1 MMRRFVLNVCSLVW
15 LSIGMP
21 FCLTICLTVCLTV
34 CLTATSIH
42 AIQSEATKAET
53 KQSES
58 KSEATPTSSILPAET
73 VVYVQLD
80 PLPNLLDHPLRKR
93 IETSDAFQK
102 IWKSPGVL
110 KLRTGIGLAEFA
122 MGEKLESMLRRLC
135 HGGIDLAVDSKTQGA
150 VLIAHTEN
158 QKWLESFI
166 ARLVKLASDDAQK
179 NNRPSNIKEAEYRG
193 LKGYE
198 VEKNIVVQ
206 LDHRL
211 LITNK
216 SELAKSIIDRWLDKS
231 QDGLA
236 LQSAFKTAWS
246 ELESNSSTTAS
257 ESSNSIAKMFVD
269 VDRLRQAGVAKE
281 LFQGKAKDFG
291 AELLFGG
298 LLANLHKTPYLVGS
312 LQSKGNEITFRASTP
327 HDKAWLGKSREFFAG
342 PDGSGKALPM
352 LMPTGTLGSVS
363 AYRDVSQMWLRAG
376 DLFDQQVNDQLA
388 QADNTLTTLFSGR
401 DFGEDILG
409 MLEPEMR
416 LVGSRQVFEDGDPV
430 PAIKLPGFALV
441 AKLKDSKMKPELKR
455 IFQSFIGFLNV
466 AGAQNGQPQFDLD
479 MDTSGSAQFYTAK
492 YVFEVDRK
500 KREEAP
506 IQFNFSPCLAFVD
519 DAVVLSST
527 ITLAKNVAVS
537 LSSPGQTISNSSA
550 ADSTASGS
558 PAMNAPAANTV
569 LQIDAQAVKSI
580 LQDNRNHLISQNM
593 LEKGHSK
600 KEAELE
606 IDTLLSLIDL
616 LDNAK
621 LQSSFHQAATLEISA
636 AFRENSKET
645 P

>member
-1 MMRRFVLNVCSLVW
+1 MRRFVLNFCALVW
-15 LSIGMP
+15 LPIGMP
-21 FCLTICLTVCLTV
+21 ICLII
-34 CLTATSIH
+34 CLTATRSY
-42 AIQSEATKAET
+42 AIQAEAIPA
-53 KQSES
+53 ES
-58 KSEATPTSSILPAET
+58 KQSEATPTSSILPAET

-80 PLPNLLDHPLRKR
+80 PLRNLIDHPVRKR

-122 MGEKLESMLRRLC
+122 MGEKLESMLRRIS
-135 HGGIDLAVDSKTQGA
+135 HDGIDLAVDGKTQGA

-158 QKWLESFI
+158 QKWLESYI
-166 ARLVKLASDDAQK
+166 AKLVKLANDDARK

-198 VEKNIVVQ
+198 VEKSIFVQ
-206 LDHRL
+206 LDDRL

-216 SELAKSIIDRWLDKS
+216 SELAKSIIDRWLDKT

-236 LQSAFKTAWS
+236 FQAGFKTAWS
-246 ELESNSSTTAS
+246 ELESNSKTKTS
-257 ESSNSIAKMFVD
+257 ESSNSIAKIFVD

-281 LFQGKAKDFG
+281 LFQGKANDFG

-298 LLANLHKTPYLVGS
+298 LLANLHKTPYLVGN
-312 LQSKGNEITFRASTP
+312 LQTNGNEITFRASTP

-342 PDGSGKALPM
+342 PDGSGQALPM

-363 AYRDVSQMWLRAG
+363 AYRNVSQMWLRAG

-416 LVGSRQVFEDGDPV
+416 LVASRQVFDDGDPV

-441 AKLKDSKMKPELKR
+441 AKLKDPKMKPELKR
-455 IFQSFIGFLNV
+455 IYQSFIGFLNV
-466 AGAQNGQPQFDLD
+466 TGAQTGQPQFDLD
-479 MDTSGSAQFYTAK
+479 METSGNAQLYTAK

-500 KREEAP
+500 
-506 IQFNFSPCLAFVD
+506 
-519 DAVVLSST
+519 
-527 ITLAKNVAVS
+527 
-537 LSSPGQTISNSSA
+537 
-550 ADSTASGS
+550 
-558 PAMNAPAANTV
+558 
-569 LQIDAQAVKSI
+569 
-580 LQDNRNHLISQNM
+580 
-593 LEKGHSK
+593 
-600 KEAELE
+600 
-606 IDTLLSLIDL
+606 
-616 LDNAK
+616 
-621 LQSSFHQAATLEISA
+621 
-636 AFRENSKET
+636 
-645 P
+645 

>member
-1 MMRRFVLNVCSLVW
+1 MRRFVLNFCALVW
-15 LSIGMP
+15 LPIGMP
-21 FCLTICLTVCLTV
+21 ICLII
-34 CLTATSIH
+34 CLTATRSY
-42 AIQSEATKAET
+42 AIQAEAIPA
-53 KQSES
+53 ES
-58 KSEATPTSSILPAET
+58 KQSEATPTSSILPAET

-80 PLPNLLDHPLRKR
+80 PLRNLIDHPVRKR
-93 IETSDAFQK
+93 IETSDAFQE

-122 MGEKLESMLRRLC
+122 MGEKLESMLRRIS
-135 HGGIDLAVDSKTQGA
+135 HDGIDLAVDGKTQGA

-158 QKWLESFI
+158 QKWLESYI
-166 ARLVKLASDDAQK
+166 AKLVKLANDDAQK
-179 NNRPSNIKEAEYRG
+179 NKRPSNIKEAEYRG

-198 VEKNIVVQ
+198 VEKTIVVQ

-216 SELAKSIIDRWLDKS
+216 SELAKSIIDRWLDKT

-236 LQSAFKTAWS
+236 FQAGFKTAWS
-246 ELESNSSTTAS
+246 ELESNSKTKTS
-257 ESSNSIAKMFVD
+257 ESSNSIAKIYVD

-281 LFQGKAKDFG
+281 LFQGKANDFG

-298 LLANLHKTPYLVGS
+298 LLANLHKTPYLVGN
-312 LQSKGNEITFRASTP
+312 LQTNGNEITFRASTP

-342 PDGSGKALPM
+342 PDGSGQALPM

-363 AYRDVSQMWLRAG
+363 AYRNVSQMWLRAG

-416 LVGSRQVFEDGDPV
+416 LVASRQVFDDGDPV

-441 AKLKDSKMKPELKR
+441 AKLKDPKMKPELKR
-455 IFQSFIGFLNV
+455 IYQSFIGFLNV
-466 AGAQNGQPQFDLD
+466 TGAQTGQPQFDLD
-479 MDTSGSAQFYTAK
+479 METSDHAQFYTAK

-500 KREEAP
+500 KREESP

-527 ITLAKNVAVS
+527 ITLAKQVAVS
-537 LSSPGQTISNSSA
+537 LSSPGQTTSDSSA
-550 ADSTASGS
+550 AGSTVSSS
-558 PAMNAPAANTV
+558 PALSTTAANTV

-606 IDTLLSLIDL
+606 TDTLLSLVDL

-621 LQSSFHQAATLEISA
+621 LKLSFHQSATLEISA
-636 AFRENSKET
+636 SFRENSKEA

>member
-1 MMRRFVLNVCSLVW
+1 MKRRFVLNFCALVW
-15 LSIGMP
+15 LPIGLP
-21 FCLTICLTVCLTV
+21 YCLTIWLTICLT
-34 CLTATSIH
+34 ANNIQ
-42 AIQSEATKAET
+42 AMQSEAIKTDSSQSASS
-53 KQSES
+53 QSEV
-58 KSEATPTSSILPAET
+58 TPTSSILPAET
-73 VVYVQLD
+73 MVFVQMD
-80 PLPNLLDHPLRKR
+80 PLRNLIDHPVRKR

-102 IWKSPGVL
+102 IWKSPGML

-122 MGEKLESMLRRLC
+122 MGEKLESVLRRIS

-158 QKWLESFI
+158 RKWLESYI
-166 ARLVKLASDDAQK
+166 AKLVKLANDDAQK
-179 NNRPSNIKEAEYRG
+179 NNRPSNIKAAEYRG

-198 VEKNIVVQ
+198 VEQSILVQ

-236 LQSAFKTAWS
+236 SQPTFKTAWS
-246 ELESNSSTTAS
+246 DVESNSRTTS
-257 ESSNSIAKMFVD
+257 NESSNSIAKIFVD

-281 LFQGKAKDFG
+281 LFRGKAKDFG

-298 LLANLHKTPYLVGS
+298 LLANLHKTPYLIGT
-312 LQSKGNEITFRASTP
+312 LQTNGNEITFRASTP
-327 HDKAWLGKSREFFAG
+327 HDKAWLGKSREFYAG
-342 PDGSGKALPM
+342 PDGSGQALPM
-352 LMPTGTLGSVS
+352 LMPIGTLGSVS
-363 AYRDVSQMWLRAG
+363 AYRNVSQMWLRAG

-416 LVGSRQVFEDGDPV
+416 LVASRQVFDTDAPV
-430 PAIKLPGFALV
+430 PAIKLPSFALV
-441 AKLKDSKMKPELKR
+441 AKLKDPKMKSELKR
-455 IFQSFIGFLNV
+455 IYQSFIGFLNV
-466 AGAQNGQPQFDLD
+466 TGAQNGQPQFDLD
-479 MDTSGSAQFYTAK
+479 METSGNAQFYTAK
-492 YVFEVDRK
+492 YVFEADRK
-500 KREEAP
+500 KRDEAP

-527 ITLAKNVAVS
+527 VTQAKNVALS
-537 LSSPGQTISNSSA
+537 LSSLVQ
-550 ADSTASGS
+550 STSGS
-558 PAMNAPAANTV
+558 TTTNSTVSSSPASTTTAANTV
-569 LQIDAQAVKSI
+569 LQIDAQAVRSI

-606 IDTLLSLIDL
+606 TDTLLSLLDL

-621 LQSSFHQAATLEISA
+621 LKLSFHQSATLEISA
-636 AFRENSKET
+636 SFRENSKES